1 MRNFLAI
8 TRKELYSLFTGP
20 IAYVVLSV
28 FFALTGFF
36 LFLVT
41 DAVIAQVQNAAIRSQ
56 QFGGPPPPIDAF
68 GQLARFYFGIVSTF
82 ILFVVPMITMG
93 VFSEEKKR
101 GTVELLFTSP
111 ITNAQ
116 LILGKFTAVLTVLGL
131 MLLPSLLNL
140 LLLYN
145 YSEPRP
151 PLGPIFSGYLG
162 ALLLG
167 GTLLAVGLFISSMTE
182 NQIVAGILTF
192 GVFLVLWVLDSGAGT
207 ASSTT
212 NEILGYV
219 SVLNHYEDFSRGIID
234 TQNLVYYLSFIFLG
248 LFLTSVSLDSVKW
261 RQ

>member
-8 TRKELYSLFTGP
+8 ARKELYSLFTGP

-28 FFALTGFF
+28 FFALTGHF
-36 LFLVT
+36 LLLIT
-41 DAVIAQVQNAAIRSQ
+41 DAVIVQVQNAALRSQ
-56 QFGGPPPPIDAF
+56 QFGGPPPPIDTF
-68 GQLARFYFGIVSTF
+68 GKVSGFYFGIVSTF
-82 ILFVVPMITMG
+82 ILFVIPMITMS

-111 ITNAQ
+111 ITNLQ
-116 LILGKFTAVLTVLGL
+116 LILGKFAAVLTVLGV

-145 YSEPRP
+145 YSEPKP

-167 GTLLAVGLFISSMTE
+167 GTLLAVGMFISSMTE
-182 NQIVAGILTF
+182 NQIIAAILTF
-192 GVFLVLWVLDSGAGT
+192 GVFLILWVLDSGSGA
-207 ASSTT
+207 ASSLT
-212 NEILGYV
+212 NEILGYM
-219 SVLNHYEDFSRGIID
+219 SVLTHYDDFTRGIID